1 MKQPILPRQIGG
13 FTLIEILVAMLLLAL
28 MSMMSYQAINAVL
41 NINQRS
47 QQGLAQEARLQRAW
61 QIIGRDIIHLRAR
74 TFVDGLGASEPAY
87 ITDPSEFGV
96 RFSRGGGPM
105 VRSNPSGLRRI
116 EYRVNEDAQLIRQSW
131 AITESPRLSDGS
143 SMVLVDNV
151 EEVRF
156 EHLTNTFIYSEDWP
170 PINEQHS
177 PTSLPRMIR
186 VFIVMDGERET
197 SKLFPGV
204 VVK

>member
-1 MKQPILPRQIGG
+1 MRQPNLPRQNGG
-13 FTLIEILVAMLLLAL
+13 FTLIEILVAMSLLAL
-28 MSMMSYQAINAVL
+28 MSMMSYQAIDAVL

-61 QIIGRDIIHLRAR
+61 QIIGRDIIHLRPR
-74 TFVDGLGASEPAY
+74 TFVDGLGAIESAY

-116 EYRVNEDAQLIRQSW
+116 EYRINQDAQLIRQSW

-156 EHLTNTFIYSEDWP
+156 EHLTNSFSYSENWP

-186 VFIVMDGERET
+186 VFILLDGERET